1 MFYFLHNSERIISY
15 SIQILKYEHAAG
27 NHNFTIAGTN
37 NMWILTNS
45 NQIFI
50 NHISTLY
57 NVRLW

>member
-1 MFYFLHNSERIISY
+1 MFYLLHNSERIISY

-27 NHNFTIAGTN
+27 NHNFTISGTN

-50 NHISTLY
+50 NHISTL
-57 NVRLW
+57 